1 MKNKSKRNREAAPH
15 PQPVPAQPI
24 REPQEEPPAE
34 RRVERPRGLAFLQS
48 HRSLILLVTYAV
60 ALYCA
65 LQHLKEVRGFFSSAW
80 SVFKPITVGF
90 CMAFVLNVLLIF
102 FEKSILR
109 VFDRPRLRAL
119 KRPLGVALTLV
130 AALGI
135 VTLVALVVSPRV
147 GESVNLIVNTIRQS
161 AEELDGGLTG
171 LLSKTSLSEEL
182 IGDIVNK
189 LRTLTDQL
197 LTWIEAEYAVLA
209 GAVLDVTSTLLS
221 FLFDLL
227 VSLIIAI
234 YVLLQKER
242 IARAANRLLKAYLPE
257 RLCEKV
263 QGVCSLSY
271 SAFSNFVRGQ
281 LLEAVIL
288 GALCY
293 VGLLILRIPYA
304 PVVALLVGVT
314 ALIPVMG
321 AWIGGGVSALLIL
334 MVDPG
339 KVLLFIV
346 YLLLLQQVE
355 GNLIYPRVV
364 GSAIGLPGL
373 LVLCAV
379 LVGGNMG
386 GVTGMLLGV
395 PVVAVLYELLRQS
408 TERRLGA
415 LRSRSQ
421 EYAE

>member
-15 PQPVPAQPI
+15 PVQEPPQAQPQEAQPV
-24 REPQEEPPAE
+24 E
-34 RRVERPRGLAFLQS
+34 RREERPRGLAFLRS

-65 LQHLKEVRGFFSSAW
+65 LQHLGEVRGFFSSLW
-80 SVFKPITVGF
+80 SIFKPITVGF

-109 VFDRPRLRAL
+109 AFDRPGLRAI
-119 KRPLGVALTLV
+119 KRPLGVALTLI
-130 AALGI
+130 AAMGI
-135 VTLVALVVSPRV
+135 VTLVALVVFPRL
-147 GESVNLIVNTIRQS
+147 GESVNLIVNAIRQL
-161 AEELDGGLTG
+161 AEEMDGGLTG
-171 LLSKTSLSEEL
+171 LLSQTSLSEEL
-182 IGDIVNK
+182 IGEIVNK

-197 LTWIEAEYAVLA
+197 LAWIEAEYAMLA

-221 FLFDLL
+221 FVFDLL

-242 IARAANRLLKAYLPE
+242 IGRAASRLLKAYLPE
-257 RLCEKV
+257 RLCERV

-339 KVLLFIV
+339 KVLLFLV
-346 YLLLLQQVE
+346 YLLVLQQVE

-408 TERRLGA
+408 TQRRLDA
-415 LRSRSQ
+415 SSLCPQ
-421 EYAE
+421 EKTE

>member
-1 MKNKSKRNREAAPH
+1 MKNKARKSRETA
-15 PQPVPAQPI
+15 PQPQAPAQEPETV
-24 REPQEEPPAE
+24 REQPETVQ
-34 RRVERPRGLAFLQS
+34 ERPPERAHGLAFFRS
-48 HRSLILLVTYAV
+48 HSSLIMIVTYGV

-65 LQHLKEVRGFFSSAW
+65 LQHLGQVKGFFSAIW
-80 SVFKPITVGF
+80 AMCKPITVGF
-90 CMAFVLNVLLIF
+90 CMAFVLNVLLNA

-109 VFDRPRLRAL
+109 VFDRPGLRPL
-119 KRPLGVALTLV
+119 KRPLGVVLTLI

-135 VTLVALVVSPRV
+135 VTLVTLVVAPRL
-147 GESVNLIVNTIRQS
+147 GESVNLLVNTIRQLS
-161 AEELDGGLTG
+161 EELDVEMTG
-171 LLSKTSLSEEL
+171 FLSKTSLTEAQIAS
-182 IGDIVNK
+182 IVEK
-189 LRTLTDQL
+189 LSTLAEQL
-197 LTWIEAEYAVLA
+197 LKWIETEYAMLA
-209 GAVLDVTSTLLS
+209 SAVLTVTSTLLS
-221 FLFDLL
+221 FVFDLL
-227 VSLIIAI
+227 ISLIIAI

-242 IARAANRLLKAYLPE
+242 IGRGMNRILNAYLP
-257 RLCEKV
+257 RKLCEKV
-263 QGVCSLSY
+263 QSVSSLSY

-281 LLEAVIL
+281 LIEAVIL

-334 MVDPG
+334 MADPG
-339 KVLLFIV
+339 KVLLFVI
-346 YLLLLQQVE
+346 YLLVLQQVE

-395 PVVAVLYELLRQS
+395 PIVAVLYELLRQGVA
-408 TERRLGA
+408 RRLDSKKAADA
-415 LRSRSQ
+415 LRS
-421 EYAE
+421 